1 MVINEF
7 AKLKSPS
14 RKTTLVSLVAIAVLM
29 VYNQILAPQVTY
41 LRAAQKLE
49 VATDAIADKNT
60 SIGSIIEAKKKH
72 LQKLREQVSSFRD
85 TLFTPEKE
93 RQFFSDLEVISQQA
107 GCSVTS
113 LRFVQGKQ
121 DTDLTG
127 ASGVVATGAVLNVV
141 GDYKS
146 VTELLRRLQS
156 RSEKVWIDSMRMQI
170 VDYRSAH
177 AKCDITI
184 TVYTI
189 ENEESLP

>member
-7 AKLKSPS
+7 AKLSSPS
-14 RKTTLVSLVAIAVLM
+14 RKATLASLVVIAVLLL
-29 VYNQILAPQVTY
+29 YNQIVAPQVTY
-41 LRAAQKLE
+41 LRAAEKLE
-49 VATDAIADKNT
+49 LATEGIASKNT
-60 SIGSIIEAKKKH
+60 SISTTVEARKKN

-85 TLFTPEKE
+85 TLFTPEKT

-121 DTDLTG
+121 DTDVTEAG
-127 ASGVVATGAVLNVV
+127 GVVATGAVLNVV
-141 GDYKS
+141 GTYKS
-146 VTELLRRLQS
+146 VTELLKRLQS
-156 RSEKVWIDSMRMQI
+156 RSEKVWIDSLRMQI

-189 ENEESLP
+189 ENEESLL

>member
-7 AKLKSPS
+7 AKLSSPS
-14 RKTTLVSLVAIAVLM
+14 RKATLASLVVIAVLLL
-29 VYNQILAPQVTY
+29 YNQIVAPQVTY
-41 LRAAQKLE
+41 LRAAEKLE
-49 VATDAIADKNT
+49 LATEGIASKNT
-60 SIGSIIEAKKKH
+60 SISTTVEASKKD

-85 TLFTPEKE
+85 TLFTPEKT

-113 LRFVQGKQ
+113 LRFVQGRQ
-121 DTDLTG
+121 DTEVTD

-141 GDYKS
+141 GTYKS
-146 VTELLRRLQS
+146 VTELLKRLQS
-156 RSEKVWIDSMRMQI
+156 RSEEVWIDSLRMQI

-189 ENEESLP
+189 EHEENSL